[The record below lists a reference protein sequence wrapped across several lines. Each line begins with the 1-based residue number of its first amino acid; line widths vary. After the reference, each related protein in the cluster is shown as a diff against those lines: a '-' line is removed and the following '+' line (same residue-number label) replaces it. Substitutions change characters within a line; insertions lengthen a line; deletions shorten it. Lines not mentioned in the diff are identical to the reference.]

1 MGERDQDQDGSVQM
15 AWYHRENEG
24 WFGQLLAGRREKFP
38 GQSLADDVPG
48 CLQMT
53 AGHWC

>member
-1 MGERDQDQDGSVQM
+1 MGERDQDGSVQM

-24 WFGQLLAGRREKFP
+24 WYGQLLAGRREKFP